1 MTDSETIIDFTM
13 TNWITV
19 LGMVILGSIVLGLGI
34 SLWTK
39 IKSRG
44 TANG

>member
-1 MTDSETIIDFTM
+1 MADSETIIDFTM

-19 LGMVILGSIVLGLGI
+19 LGMVILGSIILGLGI

-39 IKSRG
+39 LKARG
-44 TANG
+44 SSNG